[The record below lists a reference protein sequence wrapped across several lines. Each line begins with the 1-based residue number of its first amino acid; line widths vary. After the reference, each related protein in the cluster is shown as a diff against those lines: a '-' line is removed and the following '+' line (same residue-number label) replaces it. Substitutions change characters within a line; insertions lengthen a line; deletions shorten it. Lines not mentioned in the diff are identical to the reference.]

1 MSQASPSA
9 SHRSRPA
16 HSRNPTWT
24 WFPYVVLAPM
34 MLWFAIFILYPV
46 VYSLWTSL
54 HLWTPAL
61 GAASPFV
68 GFKNY
73 IDLFTIDPF
82 FMTALKNTLRYGLV
96 VTAVV
101 VPLGYFLA
109 FGLRQIKHVSNAY
122 TFVYFL
128 PYLMPASHHRDPLWL
143 LLSACV
149 WDRQLHVGVGGSAQ
163 TRLAPGSQ
171 AGHLDGRDR
180 GNVAAYRVRHFD
192 YLFGAGCAAPALF
205 EAARIDGAGTWRIF
219 RSITT
224 PLMSRVL
231 VFVSAVTMITALQ
244 TFDLIYVMTRTG
256 GGTGGSPGGP
266 GTSTYTLALLVYL
279 EGLQRFKVGPATA
292 VSSMLLAMVLIFT
305 IVQLRFFKA
314 KWDYYQD

>member
-9 SHRSRPA
+9 SHRPRPA
-16 HSRNPTWT
+16 HRRNPTWT

-109 FGLRQIKHVSNAY
+109 FGLRQIKQVSNAY

-128 PYLMPASHHRDPLWL
+128 PYLMPATIIGILFGFFFQPVFGTVNYLLGAVGLPKPGWLQDP
-143 LLSACV
+143 
-149 WDRQLHVGVGGSAQ
+149 
-163 TRLAPGSQ
+163 RLAIWT
-171 AGHLDGRDR
+171 
-180 GNVAAYRVRHFD
+180 VATVEMWLRIGFATLITYSG
-192 YLFGAGCAAPALF
+192 LAALPPALF